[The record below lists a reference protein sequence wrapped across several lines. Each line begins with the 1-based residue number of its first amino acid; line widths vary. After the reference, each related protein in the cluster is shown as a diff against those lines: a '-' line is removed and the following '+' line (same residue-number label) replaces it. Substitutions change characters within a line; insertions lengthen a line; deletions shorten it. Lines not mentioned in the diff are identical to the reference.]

1 MQGNLFMGC
10 WGSEQAV
17 NAKVRL
23 GDLFALM
30 CCLLFLPTIQD
41 NIGVDGVE
49 DF

>member
-1 MQGNLFMGC
+1 MGY

-17 NAKVRL
+17 NAEVRL

-30 CCLLFLPTIQD
+30 CCRLFLPTVQG
-41 NIGVDGVE
+41 NIGLDGVRIS